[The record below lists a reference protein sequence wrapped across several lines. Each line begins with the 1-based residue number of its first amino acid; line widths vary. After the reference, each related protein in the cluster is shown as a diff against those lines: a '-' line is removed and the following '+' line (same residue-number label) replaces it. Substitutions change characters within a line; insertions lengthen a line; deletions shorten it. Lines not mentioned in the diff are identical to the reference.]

1 MSTKGNSRQ
10 SADELLGEL
19 MKSTFFELDAVHFSR
34 RILALVCV
42 ACIAMLAFGL
52 YLQHVVGLEPCPMC
66 IVQRYAL
73 VLVALVS
80 GITALTR
87 QKSLLIIGASLLVL
101 LSGFGAFVAARQSWL
116 QWYPPEILSCGRDF
130 YGMVETFPLKR
141 AIPMIFKGSGDCT
154 KIDWTFLGGSIANWS
169 FLSFMVI
176 CLVGL
181 MLMVRLARTRQ
192 KN

>member
-1 MSTKGNSRQ
+1 MAEGNSRQ
-10 SADELLGEL
+10 SADKLPGEL
-19 MKSTFFELDAVHFSR
+19 MKSTFFKIDAVHFSR

-80 GITALTR
+80 GITALTL
-87 QKSLLIIGASLLVL
+87 QKSLLITGASLLVL

-169 FLSFMVI
+169 FLSFTVI

-181 MLMVRLARTRQ
+181 MLMVRLTRTRQ